1 MPFADARVALDLRRI
16 ADMPEVPLI
25 LEVCREASGMPFVA
39 IARAAE
45 GADGRWV
52 TCAAYDAL
60 GLGTMPG
67 NELQIASVLHRLA
80 QTDRSLVVV
89 GGTAK
94 LEANRAAL
102 EAGRDTVRLRGA
114 FIAVVGHDLRNP
126 IAAVSAGLRILGRHP
141 TKDKASH
148 LVVEMQRSMLRMQQ
162 IVDDLL
168 DFARGRLGA
177 GIELEAI
184 GTVDLEPVLRDV
196 AQEVERLSGLHVEA
210 AIDLPRPIR
219 CDPQRIAQLFSNF
232 QGNAMTHGSPARVIR
247 IRASDE
253 DDRFRLAVSNYGTPI
268 PEDVI
273 PGLFLPFSRGGGTG
287 RACLQG
293 LGLGLYI
300 AAEISPRLTASC
312 ME

>member
-1 MPFADARVALDLRRI
+1 ML
-16 ADMPEVPLI
+16 
-25 LEVCREASGMPFVA
+25 
-39 IARAAE
+39 
-45 GADGRWV
+45 
-52 TCAAYDAL
+52 
-60 GLGTMPG
+60 G

-148 LVVEMQRSMLRMQQ
+148 LVVEMQRSMLR

-184 GTVDLEPVLRDV
+184 GTIDLEPVLRDV

-219 CDPQRIAQLFSNF
+219 CDPQRIGQLLSNF
-232 QGNAMTHGSPARVIR
+232 LGNAMTHGSPARVIR

-253 DDRFRLAVSNYGTPI
+253 DGRFRLAVTNHGTPS

-273 PGLFLPFSRGGGTG
+273 PGFFLPFSRAD
-287 RACLQG
+287 RASLQG

-300 AAEISPRLTASC
+300 AAEISTPLAAYC